1 MAEFGIAM
9 DGRAPV
15 ADIPAQARAAEAG
28 GASTLWIAC
37 HLYLRDPITM
47 AALALGATRRIKIAL
62 MAMSPYSVHPVFIA
76 MAAATLEEIY
86 PGRVILCLGVG
97 APADLK
103 AAGIDSPRPLKTIA
117 EAVEICRSLLAG
129 EMTEFKGQVFQVSG
143 RRLASGARNV
153 PIVLAASR
161 PNMLQLAGRATDGV
175 LISAAT
181 SPPFVKACLAQ
192 AAEATGGRPFRK
204 LGIVYTRLGVTEKEG
219 IDPIRR
225 PIGFVLRG
233 AHHAENIR
241 LSGARLDQAALAA
254 AYAAENW
261 REVDRLVSD
270 DVVRLH
276 AACGTPAQVKARL
289 EEYRAFGL
297 DEVIIG
303 GMDDVPS
310 ISAALAAAHGY
321 MARGDKA

>member
-1 MAEFGIAM
+1 MAEFGISM
-9 DGRAPV
+9 DGRSPV
-15 ADIPAQARAAEAG
+15 TDIPAQAKAAEEG
-28 GASTLWIAC
+28 SASTLWIAC

-76 MAAATLEEIY
+76 MAAATLDEMY
-86 PGRVILCLGVG
+86 PGRVILCLGTG

-103 AAGIDSPRPLKTIA
+103 AAGLEATRPLLSIGETVK
-117 EAVEICRSLLAG
+117 ICRALLAG
-129 EMTEFKGQVFQVSG
+129 EMADFQGQMFRVSG
-143 RRLASGARNV
+143 RRLVNGGAKV

-161 PNMLQLAGRATDGV
+161 ARMLKLAGRESDGV

-181 SPPFVKACLAQ
+181 SPPFVKACLAE
-192 AAEATGGRPFRK
+192 AASAEPDFRK
-204 LGIVYTRLGVTEKEG
+204 VGIVYTKLGATEKEG

-241 LSGARLDQAALAA
+241 LSGATLDQAALAT

-261 REVDRLVSD
+261 PEVDRLVSD
-270 DVVRLH
+270 DVVRRH
-276 AACGTPAQVKARL
+276 AACGTPDQVRAKL
-289 EEYRAFGL
+289 DEYRAIGL
-297 DEVIIG
+297 DEVVIG
-303 GMDDVPS
+303 GMDDAPS
-310 ISAALAAAHGY
+310 IAAALAAV
-321 MARGDKA
+321 RR

>member
-1 MAEFGIAM
+1 MDSPMAEFGISM

-15 ADIPAQARAAEAG
+15 TDIPAQARAAEEG

-47 AALALGATRRIKIAL
+47 AALALGATKRIKVAL

-76 MAAATLEEIY
+76 MAAATLDEMY
-86 PGRVILCLGVG
+86 PGRVILCLGAG

-103 AAGIDSPRPLKTIA
+103 AAGLEATRPLVTID
-117 EAVEICRSLLAG
+117 ETVKICQSLLAG
-129 EMTEFKGQVFQVSG
+129 EMADFQGQVFHVSG
-143 RRLASGARNV
+143 RRLANGARKV
-153 PIVLAASR
+153 PIVIAASR
-161 PNMLQLAGRATDGV
+161 SRMLKLAGRETDGV

-181 SPPFVKACLAQ
+181 SPPFVKTCLAE
-192 AAEATGGRPFRK
+192 AASTNPSFRK
-204 LGIVYTRLGVTEKEG
+204 VGIVYTKLGATEREG

-241 LSGARLDQAALAA
+241 LSGAKLDQAALAT

-261 REVDRLVSD
+261 AEVDRLVSD
-270 DVVRLH
+270 DVVRRH
-276 AACGTPAQVKARL
+276 AACGTPAQVKAKL
-289 EEYRAFGL
+289 EEYRAIGL
-297 DEVIIG
+297 DEVVIG
-303 GMDDVPS
+303 GADDASS
-310 ISAALAAAHGY
+310 IAAALAAV
-321 MARGDKA
+321 RS

>member
-1 MAEFGIAM
+1 MAEFGISM

-15 ADIPAQARAAEAG
+15 TDIPAQAKAAEEG

-47 AALALGATRRIKIAL
+47 AALALGATRRIRIAL

-76 MAAATLEEIY
+76 MAAATLDEMY
-86 PGRVILCLGVG
+86 PGRVILCLGAG

-103 AAGIDSPRPLKTIA
+103 AAGLEATRPLVSISETVK
-117 EAVEICRSLLAG
+117 ICRALLAG
-129 EMTEFKGQVFQVSG
+129 EMADFQGQMFRVAG
-143 RRLASGARNV
+143 RRLANGGRKV

-161 PNMLQLAGRATDGV
+161 ARMLKLAGRESDGV

-181 SPPFVKACLAQ
+181 SPPFVKACLAE
-192 AAEATGGRPFRK
+192 AASPNPGFRK
-204 LGIVYTRLGVTEKEG
+204 VGIVYTKLGATEKEG

-241 LSGARLDQAALAA
+241 LSGAKLDQAALAT

-261 REVDRLVSD
+261 PEVDRLVGD
-270 DVVRLH
+270 DVVRRH
-276 AACGTPAQVKARL
+276 AACGTPDQVRAKL
-289 EEYRAFGL
+289 EEYRAIGL
-297 DEVIIG
+297 DEVVIG
-303 GMDDVPS
+303 GMDDAPS
-310 ISAALAAAHGY
+310 IAAALAAV
-321 MARGDKA
+321 RR

>member
-1 MAEFGIAM
+1 MAEFGISM

-15 ADIPAQARAAEAG
+15 TDIPAQARAAEEG

-47 AALALGATRRIKIAL
+47 AALALGATRRIKVAL

-76 MAAATLEEIY
+76 MAAATLDEMF
-86 PGRVILCLGVG
+86 PGRVILCLGAG

-103 AAGIDSPRPLKTIA
+103 AAGLEATRPLVTID
-117 EAVEICRSLLAG
+117 ETVRICRSLLDG
-129 EMTEFKGQVFQVSG
+129 EMADFQGQVFHVAG
-143 RRLASGARNV
+143 RRLANGGRANGSHKV
-153 PIVLAASR
+153 PIVIAASR
-161 PNMLQLAGRATDGV
+161 SRMLKLAGRKTDGV

-181 SPPFVKACLAQ
+181 SPPFVKACLA
-192 AAEATGGRPFRK
+192 EAGSTDPAFRRA
-204 LGIVYTRLGVTEKEG
+204 GIVYTRLGATEKEG

-241 LSGARLDQAALAA
+241 LSGASLDQAALAA

-261 REVDRLVSD
+261 GEVDRLVSD
-270 DVVRLH
+270 DVVRRH
-276 AACGTPAQVKARL
+276 AACGTPDQVRSKL
-289 EEYRAFGL
+289 EEYRAIGL
-297 DEVIIG
+297 DEVVIG
-303 GMDDVPS
+303 GMDDAPS
-310 ISAALAAAHGY
+310 IAAALAAV
-321 MARGDKA
+321 RR

>member
-1 MAEFGIAM
+1 MAEFGISM

-15 ADIPAQARAAEAG
+15 TDIPAQAKAAEEG

-37 HLYLRDPITM
+37 HLFLRDPVTM
-47 AALALGATRRIKIAL
+47 AALALGATKRIKVAL

-76 MAAATLEEIY
+76 MAAATLDEMF
-86 PGRVILCLGVG
+86 PGRVILCLGAG

-103 AAGIDSPRPLKTIA
+103 AAGLEATRPLVTID
-117 EAVEICRSLLAG
+117 EAVKVCRALLAG
-129 EMTEFKGQVFQVSG
+129 EMPDFNGQVFRVAG
-143 RRLASGARNV
+143 RRLANGARKV
-153 PIVLAASR
+153 PIVIAASR
-161 PNMLQLAGRATDGV
+161 SRMLRLAGRETDGV

-181 SPPFVKACLAQ
+181 SPPFVKACLGE
-192 AAEATGGRPFRK
+192 AASPSEGFRK
-204 LGIVYTRLGVTEKEG
+204 VGIVYTKLGATEREG

-261 REVDRLVSD
+261 AEVDRLVSD
-270 DVVRLH
+270 DVVRRH
-276 AACGTPAQVKARL
+276 AACGTPDQVRAKL
-289 EEYRAFGL
+289 EEYRAIGL
-297 DEVIIG
+297 DEVVIG
-303 GMDDVPS
+303 GMDDAPS
-310 ISAALAAAHGY
+310 IAAALAAVG
-321 MARGDKA
+321 R

>member
-1 MAEFGIAM
+1 MAEFGISM

-15 ADIPAQARAAEAG
+15 TDIPAQAKAAEEG

-47 AALALGATRRIKIAL
+47 AALALGATRRIRIAL

-76 MAAATLEEIY
+76 MAAATLEEMY
-86 PGRVILCLGVG
+86 PGRVILCLGAG
-97 APADLK
+97 APADLN
-103 AAGIDSPRPLKTIA
+103 AAGLEATRPLVSIDETVK
-117 EAVEICRSLLAG
+117 ICRALLAG
-129 EMTEFKGQVFQVSG
+129 EMADFQGQMFRVSG
-143 RRLASGARNV
+143 RRLANGGRNV

-161 PNMLQLAGRATDGV
+161 TRMLKLAGRESDGV

-181 SPPFVKACLAQ
+181 SPPFVKACLAE
-192 AAEATGGRPFRK
+192 AASANPAFK
-204 LGIVYTRLGVTEKEG
+204 KVGIVYTKLGATEKEG

-241 LSGARLDQAALAA
+241 LSGARLDQAALAT

-261 REVDRLVSD
+261 AEVDRLVSD
-270 DVVRLH
+270 DVVRRH
-276 AACGTPAQVKARL
+276 AACGTPDQVRAKL
-289 EEYRAFGL
+289 EEYRAIGL
-297 DEVIIG
+297 DEVVIG
-303 GMDDVPS
+303 GMDDAPS
-310 ISAALAAAHGY
+310 IAAALAAI
-321 MARGDKA
+321 RR

>member
-1 MAEFGIAM
+1 MAEFGISM

-15 ADIPAQARAAEAG
+15 TDIPAQARAAEEG

-47 AALALGATRRIKIAL
+47 AALALAATKRIKIAL

-76 MAAATLEEIY
+76 MAAATLEEMY
-86 PGRVILCLGVG
+86 PGRVVLCLGAG

-103 AAGIDSPRPLKTIA
+103 AAGIEATKPLVTIA
-117 EAVEICRSLLAG
+117 ETVKICRALLEG
-129 EMTEFKGQVFQVSG
+129 EMVDFQGQVFHVSG
-143 RRLASGARNV
+143 RRLANGGRKV
-153 PIVLAASR
+153 PIVVAASR
-161 PNMLQLAGRATDGV
+161 AKMLQLAGRETEGV

-181 SPPFVKACLAQ
+181 SPPFVKACLAE
-192 AAEATGGRPFRK
+192 AAASPANVAFHK
-204 LGIVYTRLGVTEKEG
+204 AGIVYTKLGATEKEG

-241 LSGARLDQAALAA
+241 LSGAKLDQAALAA

-270 DVVRLH
+270 DVVRRH
-276 AACGTPAQVKARL
+276 AACGTPDQVRAKL
-289 EEYRAFGL
+289 DEYRAIGL
-297 DEVIIG
+297 DEVVIG
-303 GMDDVPS
+303 GMDDAPS
-310 ISAALAAAHGY
+310 IAAALAAV
-321 MARGDKA
+321 RR

>member
-1 MAEFGIAM
+1 MAEFGISM

-15 ADIPAQARAAEAG
+15 TDIPAQAKAAEEG

-47 AALALGATRRIKIAL
+47 AALALGATRRIKVAL

-76 MAAATLEEIY
+76 MAAATLDEMY
-86 PGRVILCLGVG
+86 PGRVILCLGAG

-103 AAGIDSPRPLKTIA
+103 AAGLEATRPLVTID
-117 EAVEICRSLLAG
+117 ETVKVCRALLAG
-129 EMTEFKGQVFQVSG
+129 EMAGFQGQVFHVAG
-143 RRLASGARNV
+143 RRLANGGRQV
-153 PIVLAASR
+153 PIVIAASR
-161 PNMLQLAGRATDGV
+161 ARMLKLAGRETDGV

-181 SPPFVKACLAQ
+181 SPPFVKACLTE
-192 AAEATGGRPFRK
+192 AASTKPSFRK
-204 LGIVYTRLGVTEKEG
+204 VGIVYTKLGATEREG

-241 LSGARLDQAALAA
+241 LSGAKLDQAALAA

-261 REVDRLVSD
+261 SEVDRLVSD
-270 DVVRLH
+270 DVVRRH
-276 AACGTPAQVKARL
+276 AACGTPAQVKAKL
-289 EEYRAFGL
+289 EEYRAIGL
-297 DEVIIG
+297 DEVVIG
-303 GMDDVPS
+303 GADDAPS
-310 ISAALAAAHGY
+310 IAAALAAV
-321 MARGDKA
+321 RS